1 MKKFLSILTA
11 LICAFALISP
21 SFAELAVPEAV
32 AVIGSEAFADCENA
46 QILTVY
52 NSGATIAEDALT
64 GSGIHT
70 IRCYRDAEEIIAF
83 ADRHGINVEYL
94 DEEPSITVWI
104 SGKINNLTER
114 QVAAF
119 KQAYPQ
125 YATVPVTIVTASEAD
140 AVDDLQNADTQPD
153 IFGFAQDQ
161 LAVLKNMGKLDP
173 VINAGEIRNRNTAGS
188 VRAAE
193 IGGTLYGYPM
203 TADNGFFLYYDKSV
217 VTDPSSL
224 ESILAS
230 CEAAG
235 KKFYME
241 INSGWYQ
248 IAYFFGAG
256 CSMSF
261 TVSDTGE
268 FESVDIHYAN
278 ENGLKAMRN
287 LISTIGS
294 DAFVNGS
301 RVDVAENWAA
311 IVSGTWDSYGA
322 REYLGSNY
330 AAAKMPTVGGDQM
343 MSYGGYKMLG
353 VTPQE
358 DSGRRT
364 LCHALADWLTNGNSQ
379 LEHYSEAGWGPSNI
393 AAQQSEAVQGDQ
405 ALTALAQQDA
415 YAVPQDQIPGG
426 YWGLATGLI
435 TEIMEGEFDD
445 ATDETIL
452 ARLQQF
458 EDDIRALTEPES
470 GTDAG
475 ISMPTDA
482 FMRWAGD
489 GYAMSSRL
497 ESAGYNTDL
506 RFADNNVEI
515 QRDQI
520 DEMIDEGVKVLIIA
534 PIDPTALEAQMAR
547 AKAAGIPVISYDRLI
562 MDSDAVSYY
571 TTFDNYLTGVV
582 QGRYIRAALNLD
594 NANGPFNLEITAGDP
609 GDNNAA
615 LFYQGAMD
623 TLRPFIQ
630 SGKLTVK
637 SGQADFDDVT
647 TAAWKT
653 ENAGARAAGIITEY
667 YANDTVHAWLCSN
680 DSTALGVTEALRE
693 NYNGDWPII
702 TGQDC
707 DIENVKNII
716 RGQQSMS
723 VFKDTGDLA
732 AQAAKMAGQ
741 IINGQE
747 VDVNDTET
755 YYNGVKKVEAYSYM
769 PGYVDAGNYYEK
781 LIESGIY
788 EEAWLQ

>member
-1 MKKFLSILTA
+1 
-11 LICAFALISP
+11 
-21 SFAELAVPEAV
+21 
-32 AVIGSEAFADCENA
+32 
-46 QILTVY
+46 
-52 NSGATIAEDALT
+52 
-64 GSGIHT
+64 
-70 IRCYRDAEEIIAF
+70 
-83 ADRHGINVEYL
+83 
-94 DEEPSITVWI
+94 
-104 SGKINNLTER
+104 
-114 QVAAF
+114 
-119 KQAYPQ
+119 
-125 YATVPVTIVTASEAD
+125 
-140 AVDDLQNADTQPD
+140 
-153 IFGFAQDQ
+153 
-161 LAVLKNMGKLDP
+161 
-173 VINAGEIRNRNTAGS
+173 
-188 VRAAE
+188 
-193 IGGTLYGYPM
+193 M

-217 VTDPSSL
+217 ITDPSSL

-261 TVSDTGE
+261 TVSDAGE

-435 TEIMEGEFDD
+435 DEIMEGEFND
-445 ATDETIL
+445 ATDEIIL
-452 ARLQQF
+452 ARLRQF
-458 EDDIRALTEPES
+458 EDDIRALATPQS
-470 GTDAG
+470 GADAG

-562 MDSDAVSYY
+562 MDTDAVSYY

-781 LIESGIY
+781 LVESGIY